1 MTQPRYLIALLL
13 DISASMTESMANERG
28 GSVTRLE
35 NLRDAIKEL
44 VARGRD
50 ASAHGGD
57 VGAALPLA
65 NVVAYGFGFGNP
77 LAALLGR
84 SGQAVRDLLVLPG
97 SPERAIPVAELAERW
112 PTFERH
118 IDTLL
123 PEMFGSTPMRQ
134 AFDVIAS
141 RLRREMAHGGYTIPP
156 VIFILSDGDPTD
168 GTSAEVAAAAEQLR
182 REMETTIVSCYIT
195 DEDIGEPRV
204 LYNAPQPHWSEGAR
218 LMFECASEVADDSSL
233 LRYLREYRWRIAPHA
248 RLFTQ
253 ANHSVVM
260 GEFLNMVLNRSEAPP
275 AADRPINVFITY
287 SHRDAA
293 YVQQL
298 TGFLRDLNSRNIAVW
313 HDANIVTGDQWEE
326 AIRRELGRADI
337 AVALISQ
344 DFLNSRYCQDVE
356 ISKLLRRRR
365 DEGLRIYPVILRPCN
380 WQFHQ
385 WLANTQ
391 FLPRDGQ
398 TVEEN
403 YPAGGARERIY
414 VQITN
419 ELASLADELR
429 RR

>member
-13 DISASMTESMANERG
+13 DVSASMTESMANERG
-28 GSVTRLE
+28 GSATRLE

-44 VARGRD
+44 VARGR
-50 ASAHGGD
+50 AAATQGGD

-77 LAALLGR
+77 LAAFLGR
-84 SGQAVRDLLVLPG
+84 SGPPVRDLLALPG
-97 SPERAIPVAELAERW
+97 SSERAVPVPELAEHW

-123 PEMFGSTPMRQ
+123 PEMFGSTPMRE
-134 AFDVIAS
+134 AFEVIAA
-141 RLRREMAHGGYTIPP
+141 RLRREMAQGGYTIPP
-156 VIFILSDGDPTD
+156 VVFVLSDGDPTD
-168 GTSAEVAAAAEQLR
+168 GTSAEVAAAADRLR
-182 REMETTIVSCYIT
+182 RELEAAIVSCYIT
-195 DEDIGEPRV
+195 DEDIGEPRI
-204 LYNAPQPHWSEGAR
+204 LYNAPSPRWSEGAR

-253 ANHSVVM
+253 ANHSAVM
-260 GEFLNMVLNRSEAPP
+260 REFLNMVLNRSEAPP
-275 AADRPINVFITY
+275 LTADRTINVFITY
-287 SHRDAA
+287 SHRDAP

-313 HDANIVTGDQWEE
+313 HDANIATGDQWEE

-337 AVALISQ
+337 AVALVSQ
-344 DFLNSRYCQDVE
+344 DFLNSPYCQDVE
-356 ISKLLRRRR
+356 ISELLRRRR

-380 WQFHQ
+380 WQFHP
-385 WLANTQ
+385 WLAGTQ
-391 FLPRDGQ
+391 FLPREGQ

-403 YPAGGARERIY
+403 YPGGARERIY